1 MVANDHRSGSS
12 EEADMAGNFKRM
24 ATALTAAGGAA
35 GVALV
40 IGLSGASPVQA
51 YPLPPT
57 PTTTTT
63 IPVIILPPVPLPTPA
78 PLPPVGT
85 IPATGGTSLTEGVMI
100 GSTLAVAG
108 FGLVIVSHRRRGDSS
123 LNEGT

>member
-1 MVANDHRSGSS
+1 
-12 EEADMAGNFKRM
+12 MAGNFKRM

-51 YPLPPT
+51 NYPLPPV

-63 IPVIILPPVPLPTPA
+63 IPQGQNPPPQPLPTPA
-78 PLPPVGT
+78 PIPPVGT

>member
-1 MVANDHRSGSS
+1 
-12 EEADMAGNFKRM
+12 MAGNFKRM

-35 GVALV
+35 CVAVV
-40 IGLSGASPVQA
+40 IGLTGASPAQA
-51 YPLPPT
+51 NYPLPPV
-57 PTTTTT
+57 PTTTTS
-63 IPVIILPPVPLPTPA
+63 IPVGQVPPAPLPTPA
-78 PLPPVGT
+78 PGPPPVGT

-123 LNEGT
+123 LSEGT